1 MEVQEIKKPLFRK
14 DLNPIVTYLNLGTNF
29 PTIHNLQT
37 FHNQGR
43 APRFFFCLFFI
54 FSFIRRIVIEIGA
67 KPTKLEKV
75 TGYFLMR
82 SMHEFFSK

>member
-1 MEVQEIKKPLFRK
+1 MEVQEIKKTLSRK

-43 APRFFFCLFFI
+43 APRFFSASSS
-54 FSFIRRIVIEIGA
+54 SFHSSDA
-67 KPTKLEKV
+67 SLLK
-75 TGYFLMR
+75 
-82 SMHEFFSK
+82 

>member
-1 MEVQEIKKPLFRK
+1 MEVQEIRNPFFRK
-14 DLNPIVTYLNLGTNF
+14 YLNPIVTYLNLGTNF

-43 APRFFFCLFFI
+43 APRFFSASSSIF

-67 KPTKLEKV
+67 KPTKLEKLQV
-75 TGYFLMR
+75 IF
-82 SMHEFFSK
+82 

>member
-1 MEVQEIKKPLFRK
+1 MEVQEIKKTLSRK